1 MSVLYRPEFTDP
13 DKAREWLEAELWPN
27 GSVCPHCGTVNNATA
42 LVKRKADSEQ
52 RPGLYQCNETEC
64 REQFTVT
71 VGTLYERSK
80 IPLNKWLAATHLMVA
95 SKKGMSALEVG
106 RLLGLSKKTAW
117 FLCHRIRESMRGTP
131 LEAKLGG
138 KNKVVEADESY
149 IGGKE
154 ANKHKSKRTPGLQG
168 GKGKEAVFSL
178 VERDGK
184 VRSFHLPDV
193 TAKNLGPV
201 LHAQIDRQSY
211 LMTDDAPVYV
221 KIADVFAGHGT
232 VNHSAEEYVRAGFW
246 HTNTVEGF
254 FSLMKRSI
262 YGTHHHIS
270 QQHLARYLAERD
282 FVYNNR
288 EKLGVNDAERMARSI
303 KGIVGKRLTY
313 RRTSRATQA

>member
-1 MSVLYRPEFTDP
+1 MSVLSRPEYHDA
-13 DKAREWLEAELWPN
+13 DKAREWLEAELWPA
-27 GSVCPHCGTVNNATA
+27 GPICPHCGATNQATA
-42 LVKRKADSEQ
+42 LVKRKEGSEQ
-52 RPGLYQCNETEC
+52 RTGLYQCNAC

-80 IPLNKWLAATHLMVA
+80 VPLHKWLAATHLMVA
-95 SKKGMSALEVG
+95 SKKGMSALEIG

-117 FLCHRIRESMRGTP
+117 FLCHRIRESMRGTK

-138 KNKVVEADESY
+138 PNKVVEADESFV
-149 IGGKE
+149 GGKE
-154 ANKHKSKRTPGLQG
+154 ANKHKAKRQRGQQG

-193 TAKNLGPV
+193 TTKNLGPV
-201 LHAQIDRQSY
+201 LHAQIDRKSY
-211 LMTDDAPVYV
+211 LMTDDAATYV
-221 KIADVFAGHGT
+221 KIADVFSGHGT
-232 VNHSAEEYVRAGFW
+232 VNHSAEEYVRGVFW
-246 HTNTVEGF
+246 HTNTVESF
-254 FSLMKRSI
+254 FALMKRSI
-262 YGTHHHIS
+262 YGTHHHVS

-288 EKLGVNDAERMARSI
+288 EKLGVSDTERMARSI

-313 RRTSRATQA
+313 RRTRGGAQA